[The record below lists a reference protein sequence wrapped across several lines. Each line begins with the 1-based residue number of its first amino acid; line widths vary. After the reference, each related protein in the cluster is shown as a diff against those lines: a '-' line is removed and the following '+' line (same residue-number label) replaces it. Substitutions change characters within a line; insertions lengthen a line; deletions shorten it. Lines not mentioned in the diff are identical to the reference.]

1 MNIEQTVD
9 KEPRATI
16 NPYRSAAG
24 LILFRMLWDIHP
36 YSWVSR
42 KRIKAWKDRFL
53 GQKAVILCNG
63 PSLNE
68 VNFGDLAASGIFTF
82 GLNKINLL
90 FKRTDFRPSTI
101 VAVNPHV
108 IEQNAEFYNATDI
121 PLFLDSGGRK
131 WVRLNKNV
139 HFLYS
144 SGGTGGFAKDC
155 SISIN
160 QGHTVTYVAM
170 QLSFHMG
177 FKEVALVG
185 CDHSFA
191 TKGPANKTVIGG
203 KEDPNHFDSNYFAGG
218 VKWQLPDI
226 TASELHYEVAQDTFK
241 RHARKIINCTEGGK
255 LEVFTRQP
263 LSEFL
268 QKNLGEYR

>member
-1 MNIEQTVD
+1 MKIRQNLD

-16 NPYRSAAG
+16 NPYLRAVG
-24 LILFRMLWDIHP
+24 LILFRILWDIHP

-42 KRIKAWKDRFL
+42 KRIKTWKGRFW

-63 PSLNE
+63 PSLNR
-68 VNFGDLAASGIFTF
+68 VNFDDLAASGIFTF

-90 FKRTDFRPSTI
+90 FKRSDFRPSVI

-108 IEQNAEFYNATDI
+108 IEQNAEFYNKTNI
-121 PLFLDSGGRK
+121 PLFLDSKGK
-131 WVRLNKNV
+131 NWVRFRNNV
-139 HFLYS
+139 HFLHS
-144 SGGTGGFAKDC
+144 AGGSGNFAKDC

-160 QGHTVTYVAM
+160 QGNTVTYVAM
-170 QLSFHMG
+170 QLAFHMG

-185 CDHSFA
+185 CDHTFA
-191 TKGPANKTVIGG
+191 TKGPANKTVIAG
-203 KEDPNHFDSNYFAGG
+203 KEDPNHFDPNYFAGG

-226 TASELHYEVAQDTFK
+226 TASELHYEVARDTFE
-241 RHARKIINCTEGGK
+241 RNGRKIVNCTEGGK

-268 QKNLGEYR
+268 QKNMR